1 MCKCRGSLIQH
12 PPPVVVEVEVDGMA
26 SVVVV
31 VLTIVYMS
39 WIFENS
45 RPYYRVLTFL
55 LFVEA
60 AWLLQNLDNHIEL
73 GIYLQHGRDLE
84 SPSFLSEGDQSQG
97 L

>member
-1 MCKCRGSLIQH
+1 
-12 PPPVVVEVEVDGMA
+12 MA

-73 GIYLQHGRDLE
+73 GIYLQRDGVLE
-84 SPSFLSEGDQSQG
+84 PPSLLSDGDQYPINVLVDTVQNAECDS
-97 L
+97 